1 MIDSVKLISAY
12 GTASLLAIGG
22 MIVLIVAWLQ
32 PIDGSN
38 PRDLAILFGVV
49 SAVIGQC
56 TGFLFNQEVAKSATR
71 AAQLSSATGASTT
84 AAATQAAN
92 DAASTQ
98 TSSGT

>member
-22 MIVLIVAWLQ
+22 MVVLIVAWLQ
-32 PIDGSN
+32 PIDSSN

-71 AAQLSSATGASTT
+71 AAQASSAAGS
-84 AAATQAAN
+84 
-92 DAASTQ
+92 AASDA
-98 TSSGT
+98 SSAAGSVQSGGGSSS